1 MCQEFRAAA
10 VGLKTVV
17 ADADEAPRQ
26 DMKKGTMD
34 EMGSVEGQEAA
45 PIATSAIAI
54 GKGDL
59 PVRER
64 DQTFIANGDPVGIT
78 AEIAKHLC
86 GTGHGWLAVDDPF
99 SSESLAK
106 QPAPRRGSGT
116 EILRQVVKKL
126 STEDPR

>member
-1 MCQEFRAAA
+1 LCQEFRAAA

-26 DMKKGTMD
+26 DMKKETMD
-34 EMGSVEGQEAA
+34 ELGSVEGQEAA
-45 PIATSAIAI
+45 LIATSAIAI
-54 GKGDL
+54 GKRDL

-64 DQTFIANGDPVGIT
+64 DQTFIANGNPVGI
-78 AEIAKHLC
+78 AAKIAKDLF

-99 SSESLAK
+99 SSERLAE
-106 QPAPRRGSGT
+106 QPAPGRRSRT
-116 EILRQVVKKL
+116 EILRQELKEL